1 MDLWIYMTTKLSS
14 RYRSVIFALLM
25 SFNTALLVSGVITF
39 INTPSTRIFLD
50 KWPSNFILG
59 WPLVFLSII
68 FISPRVTRL
77 VNLIVD

>member
-1 MDLWIYMTTKLSS
+1 MTTKLSS

-68 FISPRVTRL
+68 FISPRVNRL

>member
-1 MDLWIYMTTKLSS
+1 MTTKLSS
-14 RYRSVIFALLM
+14 RYRSVMFALLM
-25 SFNTALLVSGVITF
+25 SLNTALIVSGVITF

-50 KWPSNFILG
+50 KWPSNFLLG

-68 FISPRVTRL
+68 FISPLINRF

>member
-1 MDLWIYMTTKLSS
+1 MTIKLSS

-25 SFNTALLVSGVITF
+25 SINTALIVSGVITF

-68 FISPRVTRL
+68 FISPLVNRF
-77 VNLIVD
+77 VNLIID

>member
-1 MDLWIYMTTKLSS
+1 MTIKLSS

-68 FISPRVTRL
+68 IISPRVNRF

>member
-1 MDLWIYMTTKLSS
+1 MTIKLSS
-14 RYRSVIFALLM
+14 RYRSVMFALLM
-25 SFNTALLVSGVITF
+25 SLNTALIVSGVITF

-50 KWPSNFILG
+50 KWPSNFLLG

-68 FISPRVTRL
+68 FISPLINRF

>member
-1 MDLWIYMTTKLSS
+1 MTIKLSS

-25 SFNTALLVSGVITF
+25 SLNTALIVSGVITF

-50 KWPSNFILG
+50 KWPSNFLLG

-68 FISPRVTRL
+68 FISPLINRF

>member
-1 MDLWIYMTTKLSS
+1 MTIKLSS

-25 SFNTALLVSGVITF
+25 SFNTALIVSGVITF

-68 FISPRVTRL
+68 FISPLVNRF
-77 VNLIVD
+77 VNLIID

>member
-1 MDLWIYMTTKLSS
+1 MSIKLSS
-14 RYRSVIFALLM
+14 RYRSVMFALLM

-39 INTPSTRIFLD
+39 INTPSTRIFFD
-50 KWPSNFILG
+50 KWPSNFLLG

-68 FISPRVTRL
+68 FISPLINRF